1 MKECISMPWML
12 INNIYVH
19 LDPYTFPFNMYMYEK
34 DGQTFFSVQITLLTA
49 LNCSVLGNFP
59 FTLLN

>member
-1 MKECISMPWML
+1 ML
-12 INNIYVH
+12 INNIYAHVH
-19 LDPYTFPFNMYMYEK
+19 HYTFPFYMYMYEK

-49 LNCSVLGNFP
+49 LNCSVLGNFT